1 MEFEETTIKA
11 FIDELASNSP
21 APGGGSVA
29 ALCGSLAA
37 GLEAMVANLTL
48 GKEKYRTG
56 WDKMHKVLE
65 EGEKL
70 RAEFISLMNEDTE
83 SFNLFMQ
90 ALKMPKET
98 EEQKASRKAAMGEA
112 SKAATAV
119 PLRTLESCVKAAE
132 LSFTVAKY
140 GNSNAVS
147 DAGVAALLAEAAGK
161 AASYNVK
168 INLPGIAD
176 EAFAKECRERMDKA
190 LAEVVKHADE
200 TAKLVEAAMI

>member
-1 MEFEETTIKA
+1 MKFEETTIKA

-56 WDKMHKVLE
+56 WDKMNKVLE

-70 RAEFISLMNEDTE
+70 RAEFINLMNEDTE

-132 LSFTVAKY
+132 LSFAAAKY

-168 INLPGIAD
+168 INLPGITD
-176 EAFAKECRERMDKA
+176 EAFAEECRERMEKA

>member
-1 MEFEETTIKA
+1 MKFEETTIKA

-56 WDKMHKVLE
+56 WDKMNKVLE

-70 RAEFISLMNEDTE
+70 RAEFINLMNEDTE

-132 LSFTVAKY
+132 LSFAAAKY

-168 INLPGIAD
+168 INLPGITD
-176 EAFAKECRERMDKA
+176 EAFAEECRERMERA

-200 TAKLVEAAMI
+200 TAKLVEAAMM

>member
-1 MEFEETTIKA
+1 MKFEETTIKA

-132 LSFTVAKY
+132 LSFVAAKY

-168 INLPGIAD
+168 INLPGITD
-176 EAFAKECRERMDKA
+176 EAFAEECRERMERA

-200 TAKLVEAAMI
+200 TAKLVETAMM

>member
-1 MEFEETTIKA
+1 MKFEETTIKA

-56 WDKMHKVLE
+56 WDKMNKVLE

-132 LSFTVAKY
+132 LSFAAAKY

-176 EAFAKECRERMDKA
+176 EAFAKECCERMEKA

-200 TAKLVEAAMI
+200 TAKLVETALI

>member
-1 MEFEETTIKA
+1 MKFEETTIKA

-70 RAEFISLMNEDTE
+70 RAEFINLMNEDTE

-132 LSFTVAKY
+132 LSFTAAKY

-168 INLPGIAD
+168 INLPGITD
-176 EAFAKECRERMDKA
+176 EAFAEECRERMEKA

>member
-112 SKAATAV
+112 SKAAPAV

-176 EAFAKECRERMDKA
+176 EAFAKECRERMEKA

>member
-21 APGGGSVA
+21 APVGGSVA

-168 INLPGIAD
+168 IDLPGIAD
-176 EAFAKECRERMDKA
+176 EAFAKECRERMEKA

>member
-1 MEFEETTIKA
+1 MKFEETTIKA

-56 WDKMHKVLE
+56 WDKMNKVLE

-119 PLRTLESCVKAAE
+119 PLRTLENCVKAAE
-132 LSFTVAKY
+132 LSFAAAKY

-176 EAFAKECRERMDKA
+176 EAFAKECRERMEKA

-200 TAKLVEAAMI
+200 TAKLVETALI

>member
-132 LSFTVAKY
+132 LSFTAAKY

-176 EAFAKECRERMDKA
+176 EAFTKECRERMEKA

>member
-1 MEFEETTIKA
+1 MKFEETTIKA

-132 LSFTVAKY
+132 LSFVAAKY

-176 EAFAKECRERMDKA
+176 EAFAKEYRERMERA

-200 TAKLVEAAMI
+200 TAKLVEAALI

>member
-132 LSFTVAKY
+132 LSFTAAKY

-176 EAFAKECRERMDKA
+176 EAFAKECRERMEKA

>member
-1 MEFEETTIKA
+1 MKFEETTIKA

-56 WDKMHKVLE
+56 WDKMNKVLE

-70 RAEFISLMNEDTE
+70 RAEFINLMNEDTE

-132 LSFTVAKY
+132 LSFTAAKY

-168 INLPGIAD
+168 INLPGITD
-176 EAFAKECRERMDKA
+176 EAFAEECRERMEKA

>member
-176 EAFAKECRERMDKA
+176 EAFAKECRERMEKA

>member
-1 MEFEETTIKA
+1 MKFEETTIKA

-48 GKEKYRTG
+48 GKEKYRTS

-132 LSFTVAKY
+132 LSFTAAKY

-176 EAFAKECRERMDKA
+176 EAFAKECRERMEKA

>member
-1 MEFEETTIKA
+1 MKFEETTIKA

-56 WDKMHKVLE
+56 WDKMNKVLE

-119 PLRTLESCVKAAE
+119 PLRTLENCVKAAE
-132 LSFTVAKY
+132 LSFAAAKY

-147 DAGVAALLAEAAGK
+147 DAGVAALLAEAASK

-176 EAFAKECRERMDKA
+176 EAFAKECRERMGKA
-190 LAEVVKHADE
+190 LAEVVKHAAE
-200 TAKLVEAAMI
+200 TAKLVETALI